1 MSTYTTLKYIE
12 KDQIATIYFARP
24 EVHNAL
30 NNIMIEEIISIFKEI
45 ENNPSIRIVILR
57 GEGKSFCSGADLS
70 WMKKSFTLTPEE
82 NLKECETL
90 AQLFS
95 TIYSSSK
102 VVIAAI
108 HGNAYGGAIGI
119 IATCDLAYCVNNAK
133 FVLSEA
139 KLGVVAATI
148 TPYLLLKI
156 NHSQLKELIFTAKLF
171 DGPNAME
178 LNLVNNS
185 YDSEEKLDLE
195 LDKITT
201 QILQNGTQAIIE
213 SKKLLN
219 KLVLNNISSFKDSL
233 PQLLAKT
240 RVSPEAKE
248 GFTAFLEKRKPD
260 WNK

>member
-1 MSTYTTLKYIE
+1 MTKYTTLKYVE

-30 NNIMIEEIISIFKEI
+30 NNIMIEELISIFNEI
-45 ENNPSIRIVILR
+45 EINATIRIVILR

-70 WMKKSFTLTPEE
+70 WMKKSFALTPEE

-90 AQLFS
+90 AQLFTS
-95 TIYSSSK
+95 IYSSSK

-119 IATCDLAYCVNNAK
+119 IATCDLAYCVSDSS

-171 DGPNAME
+171 NGADAMN
-178 LNLVNNS
+178 LNLVNKS
-185 YDSEEKLDLE
+185 FDSVDKLDLE
-195 LDKITT
+195 LGKITT

-213 SKKLLN
+213 SKKVLN
-219 KLVLNNISSFKDSL
+219 KLVMNNISSFKDSL

-240 RVSPEAKE
+240 RVSLEARE
-248 GFTAFLEKRKPD
+248 GFSAFLEKRKPN